1 LRSYQD
7 HRFPDQARVTDVRR
21 VLIVENQTL
30 LGAGVH
36 NLVGDET
43 GLEVRGVSPHDHTE
57 LIRDIQRFQPDIVI
71 LNKVSQLIAPLNLLA
86 ALENHT
92 QLQLIVV
99 SADDNRVCI
108 YAKRQLLVKRAADF
122 IDIIREGG

>member
-1 LRSYQD
+1 M
-7 HRFPDQARVTDVRR
+7 RR

-36 NLVGDET
+36 SLVGDET
-43 GLEVRGVSPHDHTE
+43 GLEVRGISPHDHTE
-57 LIRDIQRFQPDIVI
+57 LIRDIESFQPDIVI
-71 LNKVSQLIAPLNLLA
+71 LNKVSQLMAPLNLLA

-108 YAKRQLLVKRAADF
+108 YDKRQLLVKRAADLV
-122 IDIIREGG
+122 DIIREGG